1 MADHQVTSRL
11 WNLWNGFLALWV
23 QKKENAHPEIA
34 YQNSIQ
40 SMTQKYIKLKS
51 AAGRVISR
59 RDGLRG
65 QVEDAERDLA
75 KVVRDLNAAVATS
88 QDDLAVVLIQ
98 KKNQLTEGLEALRPE
113 LATAEKDAETMK
125 NNLIEVQGE
134 IQNLKAEKDRMVGL
148 LNSAE
153 ARIQIQ
159 SSLDGLSLD
168 AEVQALAGVRDHI
181 KGRVAEANLGAELR
195 STDLDVRM
203 KDLTRQSASVNA
215 RAELEAMKRAAAQT
229 AAQSSGGSGSGAA
242 GGGRTL

>member
-11 WNLWNGFLALWV
+11 WNLWNGFLGLWI

-40 SMTQKYIKLKS
+40 SMTQKYMALKQ

-59 RDGLRG
+59 RDALRG
-65 QVEDAERDLA
+65 QVETAERDLA
-75 KVVRDLNAAVATS
+75 KVTRDLAAAVATS
-88 QDDLAVVLIQ
+88 QDDLAMVLIQ
-98 KKNQLTEGLEALRPE
+98 KKNQLTEGLGILRPE
-113 LATAEKDAETMK
+113 LATAETDADTMK

-148 LNSAE
+148 LQSAE

-168 AEVQALAGVRDHI
+168 AEVQALGGVREHI
-181 KGRVAEANLGAELR
+181 KGRIAEANLGAELR

-203 KDLTRQSASVNA
+203 KDLTRKSASISA
-215 RAELEAMKRAAAQT
+215 RAELEAMKAAAAQT
-229 AAQSSGGSGSGAA
+229 AAQASGGST
-242 GGGRTL
+242 GGNRTL

>member
-11 WNLWNGFLALWV
+11 WNLWNGFLGLWI
-23 QKKENAHPEIA
+23 QRKENEHPEIA

-59 RDGLRG
+59 RDGLRA
-65 QVEDAERDLA
+65 QIEDSDRELAKVTRDLA
-75 KVVRDLNAAVATS
+75 AAVATG
-88 QDDLAVVLIQ
+88 QDDLAMVLIQ
-98 KKNQLTEGLEALRPE
+98 KKNQLVEGLEALRPE
-113 LATAEKDAETMK
+113 LKIAENDAETMK
-125 NNLIEVQGE
+125 GNLIEVQGE
-134 IQNLKAEKDRMVGL
+134 IKNLKTEKDRMVGL

-168 AEVQALAGVRDHI
+168 AEVQALSGVREHI
-181 KGRVAEANLGAELR
+181 KGRIAEANLGAELR

-203 KDLTRQSASVNA
+203 KDLSRKSATINA
-215 RAELEAMKRAAAQT
+215 RAELEAMKAAAAQT
-229 AAQSSGGSGSGAA
+229 ATTVAGGA

>member
-11 WNLWNGFLALWV
+11 WNLWNGFLGLWI

-40 SMTQKYIKLKS
+40 SMTQKYMALKQ

-59 RDGLRG
+59 RDALRS
-65 QVEDAERDLA
+65 QVETAERELAKVARDLA
-75 KVVRDLNAAVATS
+75 AAVATS
-88 QDDLAVVLIQ
+88 QDDLAMVLIQ
-98 KKNQLTEGLEALRPE
+98 KKNQLTEGLDIQRPE
-113 LATAEKDAETMK
+113 LATAETDADTMK
-125 NNLIEVQGE
+125 NNLVEVQGE

-148 LNSAE
+148 LQSAE

-168 AEVQALAGVRDHI
+168 AEVQALGGVREHI
-181 KGRVAEANLGAELR
+181 KGRIAEANLGAELR

-203 KDLTRQSASVNA
+203 KDLTRKSASISA
-215 RAELEAMKRAAAQT
+215 RAELEALKAAAAQT
-229 AAQSSGGSGSGAA
+229 AAQASGGSA
-242 GGGRTL
+242 GGNRTL

>member
-11 WNLWNGFLALWV
+11 WNLWNGFLGLWI

-40 SMTQKYIKLKS
+40 SMTQKYMALKQ

-59 RDGLRG
+59 RDALRG
-65 QVEDAERDLA
+65 QVETAERDLA
-75 KVVRDLNAAVATS
+75 KVTRDLAAAVATS
-88 QDDLAVVLIQ
+88 QDDLAIVLIQ
-98 KKNQLTEGLEALRPE
+98 KKNQLTEGLGILRPE
-113 LATAEKDAETMK
+113 LATAENDADTMK

-148 LNSAE
+148 LQSAE

-168 AEVQALAGVRDHI
+168 AEVQALGGVREHI
-181 KGRVAEANLGAELR
+181 KGRIAEANLGAELR

-203 KDLTRQSASVNA
+203 KDLTRKSASISA
-215 RAELEAMKRAAAQT
+215 RAELEAMKAAAAQT
-229 AAQSSGGSGSGAA
+229 TAQASGGST
-242 GGGRTL
+242 GGNRTL

>member
-11 WNLWNGFLALWV
+11 WNLWNGFLGLWI

-40 SMTQKYIKLKS
+40 SMTQKYMALKQ

-59 RDGLRG
+59 RDALRS
-65 QVEDAERDLA
+65 QVETAERDLA
-75 KVVRDLNAAVATS
+75 KVARDLAAAVATS
-88 QDDLAVVLIQ
+88 QDDLAMVLIQ
-98 KKNQLTEGLEALRPE
+98 KKNQLTEGLDVLRPE
-113 LATAEKDAETMK
+113 LATAETDADTMK

-148 LNSAE
+148 LQSAE

-159 SSLDGLSLD
+159 SSLEGLSLD
-168 AEVQALAGVRDHI
+168 AEVQALGGVREHI
-181 KGRVAEANLGAELR
+181 KGRIAEANLGAELR

-203 KDLTRQSASVNA
+203 KDLTRKSASISA
-215 RAELEAMKRAAAQT
+215 RAELEALKAAAAQT
-229 AAQSSGGSGSGAA
+229 AAQASAGSSGGN
-242 GGGRTL
+242 RTL